1 MLALKQVEW
10 MRSSDSEKILVAV
23 DVKTNCAYDYK
34 CNKKT
39 KKWINLTSI

>member
-1 MLALKQVEW
+1 

-39 KKWINLTSI
+39 KKCKCRKNCISKLYLL